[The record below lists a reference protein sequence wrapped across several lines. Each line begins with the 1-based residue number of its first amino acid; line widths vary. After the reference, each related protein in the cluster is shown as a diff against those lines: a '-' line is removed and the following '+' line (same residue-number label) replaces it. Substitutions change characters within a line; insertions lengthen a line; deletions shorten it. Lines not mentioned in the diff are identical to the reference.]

1 MFFFSFLILLSFYF
15 IFWSAVYFY
24 VFRFFPFFS
33 YSLLPF
39 LFTLFFFIVGL
50 FFFIVG
56 LFFQMVVGY
65 WLFPPL
71 EVLQAAVD
79 NVQIEIILMSRLG
92 GRPCIGVDDWP

>member
-50 FFFIVG
+50 FF
-56 LFFQMVVGY
+56 QMVVGY
-65 WLFPPL
+65 WLSPPL

-92 GRPCIGVDDWP
+92 GRPCIGVDDWL

>member
-1 MFFFSFLILLSFYF
+1 MFFFFSFLIFLSFYF

-50 FFFIVG
+50 FF
-56 LFFQMVVGY
+56 QMVVGY
-65 WLFPPL
+65 WLSPPL

-92 GRPCIGVDDWP
+92 GRPCIGVDDWL

>member
-24 VFRFFPFFS
+24 VFRFFPSFP

-50 FFFIVG
+50 FF
-56 LFFQMVVGY
+56 QMVVGY
-65 WLFPPL
+65 WLSPPL

-92 GRPCIGVDDWP
+92 GRPCIGVDDWL

>member
-1 MFFFSFLILLSFYF
+1 MFFFSFLIFLSFYF

-50 FFFIVG
+50 FF
-56 LFFQMVVGY
+56 QMVVGY
-65 WLFPPL
+65 WLSPPL

-92 GRPCIGVDDWP
+92 GRPCIGVDDWL